1 MRLNTFIL
9 HQVHKTVRFC
19 LSNLPTISTGTAT
32 FCLIMNKPFDICH
45 ECQQHTDLTRKF
57 KPFLPTNDSR
67 FLWLKY
73 QVLLYFEVWLKTTEV
88 RPGVCEKSEKQKMFI
103 SSQICKE
110 CIKINLHTVIE
121 QAYTVFDFA

>member
-1 MRLNTFIL
+1 M
-9 HQVHKTVRFC
+9 
-19 LSNLPTISTGTAT
+19 SNLPTISTGTAT

-110 CIKINLHTVIE
+110 CIKINLHIHRTGIYSFRFCIKF
-121 QAYTVFDFA
+121 QMWLKDLAKIH